1 MMFDWFARLYD
12 PFVNAPVKRPPDRM
26 MAFARFFLAPSKGL
40 LAAIIIVSLL
50 SAVSEM
56 ALLVFLGI
64 VVDWATVTPPEEFF
78 SRYGWALAG
87 MAFVILFVR
96 PATTL
101 LSRGLTSIAFVPG
114 LTALVRWR
122 TYRYVLRQ
130 SLTFFQNDFAGRV
143 AQKVLQ
149 SGPAL
154 RESVVNIIEGIFTL
168 FIYLAGTIALFAGL
182 DPWLI
187 IPVAFWALAYGATIY
202 WMVPP
207 VRARSEAAAEAN
219 SGLSGRVVD
228 SYTNI
233 QAVKLFAH
241 AEREEEFAREGFVRQ
256 VGAFRALAGRS

>member
-114 LTALVRWR
+114 LTALAA
-122 TYRYVLRQ
+122 
-130 SLTFFQNDFAGRV
+130 DA
-143 AQKVLQ
+143 ADM
-149 SGPAL
+149 SGA
-154 RESVVNIIEGIFTL
+154 
-168 FIYLAGTIALFAGL
+168 A
-182 DPWLI
+182 
-187 IPVAFWALAYGATIY
+187 
-202 WMVPP
+202 M
-207 VRARSEAAAEAN
+207 ARHEAAETAGMVTLE
-219 SGLSGRVVD
+219 SMRIHGGYG
-228 SYTNI
+228 YTTEFP
-233 QAVKLFAH
+233 V
-241 AEREEEFAREGFVRQ
+241 ERYYRDA
-256 VGAFRALAGRS
+256 AALIAQCS